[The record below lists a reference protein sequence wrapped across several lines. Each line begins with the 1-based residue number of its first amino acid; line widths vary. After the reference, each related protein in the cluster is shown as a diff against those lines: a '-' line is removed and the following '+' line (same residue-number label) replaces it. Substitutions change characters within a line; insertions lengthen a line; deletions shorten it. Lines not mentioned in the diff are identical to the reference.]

1 MLKIDNNFVVNHS
14 YVRRKILLSYLME
27 RIEYFE
33 RRMKYLETEH
43 RDVSD
48 IELVLKELNQIVG
61 KIKWYDIQ
69 KIRRWWKNEI
79 WRINW

>member
-43 RDVSD
+43 RDVSN

-61 KIKWYDIQ
+61 KIK
-69 KIRRWWKNEI
+69 
-79 WRINW
+79 